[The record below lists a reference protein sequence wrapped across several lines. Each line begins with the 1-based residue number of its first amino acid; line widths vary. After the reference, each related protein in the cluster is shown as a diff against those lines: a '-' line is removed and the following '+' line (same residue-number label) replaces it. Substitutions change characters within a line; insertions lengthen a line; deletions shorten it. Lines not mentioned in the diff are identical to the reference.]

1 MEGNLS
7 TLFFYLGTF
16 ITSFGSLL
24 FIMAIPAFFLS
35 SGFSSEIIGIAIGIH
50 RFSGIAASAWFG
62 PQIDRLNSRK
72 VVFASEFLA
81 AFASFGLI
89 WSWLY
94 RDIYGIWPFCGFI
107 GLRAL
112 IIGMQSASRNRLVK
126 LISSDNQTREASLAI
141 WLNKV
146 TQGAHVISSLAA
158 IPLVSSGNILLAI
171 VIDGLSFIIG
181 GVSALQL
188 PDIDAGDKRTVSG
201 LNFLSSLSSLVK
213 VNKLIFF
220 QDQILALAVSGT
232 ILLMVKLSGGDSKY
246 IIYFNL
252 LFGSSIWLSSLVA
265 HSSNLRALTIPYWMM
280 MFAGFIIMYSTQD
293 SKWIWPAYFL
303 TYMGYWILYHK
314 YTVEVQ
320 TQTSKDMIGA
330 IMAARGLAIAIT
342 LSVGELLGGYATRIF
357 DLKTELVLRGLLCL
371 LVVILLGFFGRQ
383 LKKAQV

>member
-16 ITSFGSLL
+16 TTSFGSLL
-24 FIMAIPAFFLS
+24 FVMAIPAFFLS

-81 AFASFGLI
+81 AFASIGLI

-112 IIGMQSASRNRLVK
+112 IIGIQSASRNRLVK

-213 VNKLIFF
+213 ANKLIFF

-265 HSSNLRALTIPYWMM
+265 HNSNLRAMTIPYWMM

-314 YTVEVQ
+314 YTVEFQ

-342 LSVGELLGGYATRIF
+342 LSAGELLGGYATRIF

-371 LVVILLGFFGRQ
+371 LVVISLAFFGRK
-383 LKKAQV
+383 LKKA